1 MGAAALSFVRD
12 APGFLAERLVP
23 LAVMRRRKV
32 VLLGG
37 SSDSAAVV
45 LWLCKAPFRLP
56 FNEPTGDYA
65 IVEQTAGGRT
75 WLAYR
80 GRCTF

>member
-23 LAVMRRRKV
+23 LAVMRRRNV

-45 LWLCKAPFRLP
+45 HWLSKAPFRLP

-65 IVEQTAGGRT
+65 IVEQKAGGRT